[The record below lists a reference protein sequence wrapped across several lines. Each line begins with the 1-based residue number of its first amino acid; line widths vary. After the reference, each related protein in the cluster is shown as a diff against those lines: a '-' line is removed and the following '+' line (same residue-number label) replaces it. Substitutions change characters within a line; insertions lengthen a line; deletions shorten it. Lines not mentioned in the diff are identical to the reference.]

1 VKLVFLGTRGEM
13 EARTPLHRMHTSL
26 LVAYRGA
33 RVMIDAGDDWREELW
48 RLQPRPH
55 AIVVTHAHPDHA
67 WGLQDGAPAPV
78 HATDDAWALMR
89 SYPIEPAL
97 RHRVEAREP
106 FQVGDITFEA
116 FPVEHS
122 IRAPAVAYRITAG
135 RVTVFYG
142 PDLVY
147 INHRADALR
156 GCRLYIGDGAT
167 LTESF
172 VRRRGKTL
180 IGHAPVRTQLTWC
193 QKEGVGRA
201 IISHC
206 GREIVEGDR
215 SELEARLR
223 AMAEE
228 RGVIAAFAH
237 DGLELVL
244 R

>member
-1 VKLVFLGTRGEM
+1 VKLVFLGTRGEI

-26 LVAYRGA
+26 LVQYRGA
-33 RVMIDAGDDWREELW
+33 RVMVDAGDDWRQELW
-48 RLQPRPH
+48 RLRPRPH
-55 AIVVTHAHPDHA
+55 AIVITHAHPDHA

-78 HATDDAWALMR
+78 YATKDAWALMR
-89 SYPIEPAL
+89 PYDIEPAL
-97 RHRVEAREP
+97 RHRVNARKP
-106 FQVGDITFEA
+106 FQVRDITFEA

-122 IRAPAVAYRITAG
+122 IRAPAVSYRITAG

-147 INHRADALR
+147 INDRADALR
-156 GCRLYIGDGAT
+156 DCALYIGDGAT

-215 SELEARLR
+215 AQLEARLR

-228 RGVIAAFAH
+228 RGILAAFAH